1 MRALNERVKTD
12 MRLPRRLINLVEE
25 ASLQLG
31 IPKNAFMA
39 IAAAKLVAE
48 LSKNLG
54 PGKKRLRLIYE
65 LEEEVQKIFED
76 AKKFV

>member
-12 MRLPRRLINLVEE
+12 MRLPRRLVVLIEE

-31 IPKNAFMA
+31 VPKNALMV

-48 LSKNLG
+48 LSKG
-54 PGKKRLRLIYE
+54 VTPGKKRLKMLDE
-65 LEEEVQKIFED
+65 LEEEVQKVFDD
-76 AKKFV
+76 AKKRA